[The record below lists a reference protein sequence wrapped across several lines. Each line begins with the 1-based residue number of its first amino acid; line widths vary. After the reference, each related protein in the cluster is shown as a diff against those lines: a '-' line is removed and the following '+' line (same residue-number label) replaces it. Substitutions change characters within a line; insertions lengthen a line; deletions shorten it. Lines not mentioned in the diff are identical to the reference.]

1 MPIADAEILR
11 QNPWWSDPIGWE
23 QADVHLTRL
32 AAGALCLPAEAVD
45 QIPLD
50 RPAIHTLRGPR
61 QVGKSTD
68 LKLLVRRALREGLS
82 PRSICYLSLDVL
94 QDVALAGVVEAFL
107 SLTRLA
113 GGSGRRLV
121 LLDEVTAVRR
131 WQFAVKHA
139 WDTGVIHDDIVVCTG
154 SSATDL
160 RAGVAERLPGR
171 RGDGR
176 DVLVLPRSFAT
187 FTQVA
192 AATVPAS
199 PGLSPARLAGADG
212 RAVLEE
218 MGVFA
223 PRLDDLLRTYARF
236 GGLPAAVVEAA
247 GGALEPSAAT
257 TRIVYDSLL
266 REVSRRGASEPAT
279 VALLERVVRS
289 LGSKT
294 NWSRMAREM
303 GVPMGPGRRQQPH
316 SKGETVRDYI
326 EFLAAGYFL
335 LVVYF
340 WRSDSDSSALA
351 NDKKVYFA
359 DPLLHT
365 VAHERAPGLAVD
377 MSALIEN
384 LVALALYRR
393 CEPEARQAETWALP
407 DRLHVWQTA
416 GGGEVDF
423 VCGLRPEL
431 AAVEVKYQARP
442 DLRKAGGMKRGFPGR
457 AVIVVTRDRLEWR
470 SGYVLIPASLLLWAL
485 G

>member
-23 QADVHLTRL
+23 QADVHLARL
-32 AAGALCLPAEAVD
+32 AGGRLCLPAEAVD

-68 LKLLVRRALREGLS
+68 LKLLVRRALREGHS
-82 PRSICYLSLDVL
+82 PRSICYLSLDML
-94 QDVALAGVVEAFL
+94 QDVALAGVVEAFV
-107 SLTRLA
+107 SLTRLS

-139 WDTGVIHDDIVVCTG
+139 WDTGVIHDAIVVCTG

-160 RAGVAERLPGR
+160 RAGAVERLPGR

-192 AATVPAS
+192 GATVPAS
-199 PGLSPARLAGADG
+199 PGLSPARLAGRTDAPCSRRWACSR
-212 RAVLEE
+212 RASTICS
-218 MGVFA
+218 A
-223 PRLDDLLRTYARF
+223 RT
-236 GGLPAAVVEAA
+236 LV
-247 GGALEPSAAT
+247 SAACPQPLSRRPVERSSPQRQT

-303 GVPMGPGRRQQPH
+303 GVPMGPGRRRQPH

-340 WRSDSDSSALA
+340 WRPDSDSSALA

-377 MSALIEN
+377 RSALIEN

-431 AAVEVKYQARP
+431 AAVEVKFQARP
-442 DLRKAGGMKRGFPGR
+442 DLRKAGGMKRGFPGKP
-457 AVIVVTRDRLEWR
+457 VIVVTRDRLEWR

>member
-1 MPIADAEILR
+1 MPLSEAEILR
-11 QNPWWSDPIGWE
+11 QNPWWSDPVGWE

-32 AAGALCLPAEAVD
+32 AAHPIRLPAEAVD

-68 LKLLVRRALREGLS
+68 LKLLVRRALHEGHA

-94 QDVALAGVVEAFL
+94 QDVALAGVVDAFL
-107 SLTRLA
+107 SLTRLS

-121 LLDEVTAVRR
+121 LLDEVTAVRH

-154 SSATDL
+154 SSAADL
-160 RAGVAERLPGR
+160 RAGAAERLPGR
-171 RGDGR
+171 RGEGR
-176 DVLVLPRSFAT
+176 DVLVLPRGFAT

-192 AATVPAS
+192 AATVPVS
-199 PGLSPARLAGADG
+199 PCLSPAQLAGADG

-218 MGVFA
+218 MRVFA

-236 GGLPAAVVEAA
+236 GGLPAAVAEAA
-247 GGALEPSAAT
+247 GGAFEPSPAT

-266 REVSRRGASEPAT
+266 REVSRRGASEPAAI
-279 VALLERVVRS
+279 ALLERVMRS

-316 SKGETVRDYI
+316 SKGDTVRDYI
-326 EFLAAGYFL
+326 ELLAAGYFL

-340 WRSDSDSSALA
+340 WKPDSDSSALT

-365 VAHERAPGLAVD
+365 VAHDLAPGLAVD
-377 MSALIEN
+377 TPALIEN

-393 CEPEARQAETWALP
+393 CEPPARQAEAWALP
-407 DRLHVWQTA
+407 DRLHVWRTA

-423 VCGLRPEL
+423 VCGLRPDL
-431 AAVEVKYQARP
+431 AAVEVRYQARP
-442 DLRKAGGMKRGFPGR
+442 DLRKAGGMARSFPGR
-457 AVIVVTRDRLEWR
+457 PVIIVTQDRLEWH
-470 SGYVLIPASLLLWAL
+470 SGYVLIPASLLLWAV